1 MSGEAAVDAK
11 NVMLPAS
18 EPTMP
23 RLVRCRQLFTQPH
36 PARQAATRKSC
47 NTTAE
52 LNMIQFQVN
61 QVQGEK
67 SLILETAHLQ
77 GLEDVAAFCEH
88 AQHFS
93 PPYCY
98 HLENLVE
105 DDSSS
110 QKLLSDSSKKNISG
124 TPDHGS
130 KHELQ
135 SRF

>member
-1 MSGEAAVDAK
+1 
-11 NVMLPAS
+11 
-18 EPTMP
+18 
-23 RLVRCRQLFTQPH
+23 
-36 PARQAATRKSC
+36 
-47 NTTAE
+47 
-52 LNMIQFQVN
+52 MIQFQVN

-77 GLEDVAAFCEH
+77 GLEDTAAFCEH

-93 PPYCY
+93 PLYCY